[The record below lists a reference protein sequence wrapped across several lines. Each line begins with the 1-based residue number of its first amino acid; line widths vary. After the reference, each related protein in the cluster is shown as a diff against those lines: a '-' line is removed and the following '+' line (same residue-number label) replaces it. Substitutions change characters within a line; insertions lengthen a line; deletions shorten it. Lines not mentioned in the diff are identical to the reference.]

1 MCGVIALVI
10 SGCTSLRTPAPELY
24 TASTPVPPTVSDR
37 STAAP
42 NAPGTAYPTTNPTK
56 SPSPGTTP
64 VPAAAPSAGRTTY
77 GNTAPGAA
85 AGNTAP
91 ADAESEFVIRGQNPG
106 PYGPQPGT
114 GSPPPAYGGSSY
126 GGGSTP
132 LNNGSNTGANGGYNG
147 GAAAPGYGTG
157 IPPANPYSTP
167 ANGTA
172 PGGMLAQQPPGPQLD
187 MLNPNGNAAGA
198 AQPFDPFGTQ
208 GAELPENWAD
218 LQPIVTET
226 QTGRFSIGVGVNSDA
241 GVTGQLVID
250 ERNFDWQRLPRNFDE
265 VIDGRAFRG
274 AGQGFRLEAAPGNQ
288 VQRYMIQFTEPYLF
302 GYSPVSFQASAF
314 FYNRRFFDWSE
325 QRMGGRFGLGYRLT
339 SDLSLSGSLRLED
352 VVISNPRV
360 VGVPELD
367 SAVGDHGLYGAK
379 VTLVHDTR
387 DIPFFPTE
395 GHYIEL
401 SYEQV
406 FGSYDYPRGEIDY
419 RKYYLIR
426 ERPDGSG
433 RHTLGFS
440 FRVGAS
446 GSQTPIFENY
456 FSGGFSTMRGFDFR
470 GASPVNGGVIV
481 GGQFR
486 FLGSVEYYFP
496 ITADDM
502 VKGVFFC
509 DYGTTEREVEIIGSN
524 FRVAPGFGLRFN
536 IPAMGPAPL
545 AFDFAVPVTHAP
557 TDNIQNFSFFFGISR

>member
-1 MCGVIALVI
+1 MVV
-10 SGCTSLRTPAPELY
+10 
-24 TASTPVPPTVSDR
+24 
-37 STAAP
+37 
-42 NAPGTAYPTTNPTK
+42 
-56 SPSPGTTP
+56 
-64 VPAAAPSAGRTTY
+64 
-77 GNTAPGAA
+77 
-85 AGNTAP
+85 
-91 ADAESEFVIRGQNPG
+91 RGQGPG

-114 GSPPPAYGGSSY
+114 GVPSPGYGGQPAYGGTPV
-126 GGGSTP
+126 GGGSTYP
-132 LNNGSNTGANGGYNG
+132 SSNAGA
-147 GAAAPGYGTG
+147 GAGTTVPSSNPYAAPG
-157 IPPANPYSTP
+157 
-167 ANGTA
+167 NGTA
-172 PGGMLAQQPPGPQLD
+172 GGMLAQQPAGPQLD
-187 MLNPNGNAAGA
+187 MLNPNPGAAGA
-198 AQPFDPFGTQ
+198 ASPFDPFGTQ
-208 GAELPENWAD
+208 PDAVSPENWAD

-265 VIDGRAFRG
+265 LIDGRAFRG
-274 AGQGFRLEAAPGNQ
+274 AGQGFRIEAAPGNQ
-288 VQRYMIQFTEPYLF
+288 VQRYMVQFTEPYLF
-302 GYSPVSFQASAF
+302 GYSPVSFQSSAF
-314 FYNRRFFDWSE
+314 FYNRRFFDWNE

-339 SDLSLSGSLRLED
+339 SDLSLSGSLRMEE
-352 VVISNPRV
+352 VVISDPRV

-406 FGSYDYPRGEIDY
+406 FGTFDYPRGEIDY
-419 RKYYLIR
+419 RKYFLIR

-456 FSGGFSTMRGFDFR
+456 FSGGYSTMRGFDFR

-509 DYGTTEREVEIIGSN
+509 DYGTTERQVEIIGEN